1 MKKLLAL
8 ILFISLPFISQ
19 AADYQEDKHYVK
31 VKGVTVESAEVR
43 EYFSFYCGHCFR
55 FEALAAAIKKNLPTG
70 AVFVKNHVDFLP
82 GASRKMQK
90 VMTKALVTAQVLN
103 VEESSIEAIFK
114 YIHVHH
120 AVFAQVKDVRNVF
133 ILNGVDGKDFDQAF
147 ASKEVEDRAESMV
160 VHQDALSTSGGMTSV
175 PSVVVNG
182 KYRILTDDLD
192 KANFEQDYHNLIKYL
207 LTLD

>member
-8 ILFISLPFISQ
+8 MLFIGLPFISQ

-31 VKGVTVESAEVR
+31 VKGVIAESAEVR

-55 FEALAAAIKKNLPTG
+55 FEALADAIKKNLPKE

-90 VMTKALVTAQVLN
+90 VMTKALATAQVLD
-103 VEESSIEAIFK
+103 VEESSVEAIFK

-120 AVFAQVKDVRNVF
+120 AVFTRVKDVRNVF

-147 ASKEVEDRAESMV
+147 ASQEVKAKAEVMLA
-160 VHQDALSTSGGMTSV
+160 HQDELSTSGGITSV
-175 PSVVVNG
+175 PTVVVNG
-182 KYRILTDDLD
+182 KYRIVTDNLD